1 MIKMIK
7 MWFKEEWVK
16 NEDIDY
22 HYFCKV
28 KYLLE
33 CDIYKSFTLIR

>member
-1 MIKMIK
+1 MIYIFMIKIIK

-28 KYLLE
+28 KY
-33 CDIYKSFTLIR
+33 IY